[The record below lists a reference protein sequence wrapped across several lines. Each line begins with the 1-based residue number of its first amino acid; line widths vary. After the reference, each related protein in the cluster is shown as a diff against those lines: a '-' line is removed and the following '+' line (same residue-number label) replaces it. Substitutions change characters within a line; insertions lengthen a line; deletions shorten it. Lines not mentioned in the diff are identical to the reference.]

1 MMKNLSRLFY
11 VCALGFCVLTACNQN
26 PSMPA
31 AIADAPQRTGGGGTP
46 ANNTPIDMKKAREHE
61 NFQKEWDNSSSFY
74 LNLKFDGSYEGVLE
88 VGVTSVGKWTLTDD
102 EKTLTLIPEK
112 SLEGKGGGDKKVVYS
127 VVEIG
132 NGKLTVQ
139 EAETGRTIEFK
150 EKNS

>member
-1 MMKNLSRLFY
+1 MMNNLSRLFY
-11 VCALGFCVLTACNQN
+11 GCALGLCILTACNQN
-26 PSMPA
+26 PSLPA

-46 ANNTPIDMKKAREHE
+46 TNNTPIDMKKAREHE

-88 VGVTSVGKWTLTDD
+88 VGVTSVGKWTLTED